1 MFIIRLC
8 NHANLQLVF
17 AVFKAVLF
25 CILKEGKATTHHGNY
40 AVVFNLYLQGRKKTL
55 LENYSCGILHAAEV
69 HGRMML
75 PGARQRH
82 LRTFIH
88 TESSC

>member
-25 CILKEGKATTHHGNY
+25 CILKEGKATTHHENY
-40 AVVFNLYLQGRKKTL
+40 AVVFNLYLQGRKKVYLKIIVVVFYML
-55 LENYSCGILHAAEV
+55 LRCTAG
-69 HGRMML
+69 
-75 PGARQRH
+75 
-82 LRTFIH
+82 
-88 TESSC
+88 

>member
-25 CILKEGKATTHHGNY
+25 CILKEGKATMHHENY
-40 AVVFNLYLQGRKKTL
+40 AVVFNLYFQCRKKAYL
-55 LENYSCGILHAAEV
+55 KIIIV
-69 HGRMML
+69 I
-75 PGARQRH
+75 
-82 LRTFIH
+82 F
-88 TESSC
+88 